1 MEKCNYLII
10 GNGIAGLAAIREI
23 RKKDKEGSI
32 SVVSN
37 EGLPTYYRTKLTK
50 YTAESFRDVDLLVA
64 TREWYQDNHINLLL
78 NKVAQEIDTKNKTAR
93 LDDQTTIAY
102 EKLLLATGSRPFIP
116 PITGKSKE
124 GVFAM
129 RTINDLHDVKNHLD
143 TCAGVVVIGGGLLG
157 LEAAWSLKKLGKDV
171 SIVEFAP
178 YLLPRQLDEEVSKQ
192 LYESL
197 EKEGF
202 KIYLNAQTEEVIG
215 ETKVERIRLKDGK
228 EIEAGAV
235 IISVG
240 IRPNLDL
247 IKETKIA
254 HDKGIIVD
262 KHLKTNID
270 NIYAAGDV
278 AEIDHAVLGL
288 WTVSNAQGQVAGA
301 NMVGGQKEFIKPN
314 MFTNLEIGPIKLFSA
329 GVIDHYDKVYEDKD
343 DLTIKKIFVKDEKIV
358 GTILFGD
365 LKEMNKIR
373 KAVFSNL
380 DINEFLEKNNH
391 FSFA

>member
-10 GNGIAGLAAIREI
+10 GNGIASLAAIREI
-23 RKKDKEGSI
+23 RKKDKEGSLY
-32 SVVSN
+32 VVSN

-50 YTAESFRDVDLLVA
+50 YIAEDFSNADLLVA
-64 TREWYQDNHINLLL
+64 SEEWYDDNHINLLL
-78 NKVAQEIDTKNKTAR
+78 NKVVQEIDVENKTVK
-93 LDDQTTIAY
+93 LDDGIIIAY
-102 EKLLLATGSRPFIP
+102 EKLLIATGSRPFIP
-116 PITGKSKE
+116 PMTGKSKK

-129 RTINDLHDVKNHLD
+129 RTIDDLRDVKNHLNE
-143 TCAGVVVIGGGLLG
+143 CANVVVIGGGLLG
-157 LEAAWSLKKLGKDV
+157 LEAAWSLKRLGKDV

-178 YLLPRQLDEEVSKQ
+178 YLLPRQLDEEISQK
-192 LYESL
+192 LYERL

-202 KIYLNAQTEEVIG
+202 KIYLNAQTDQILG
-215 ETKVERIRLKDGK
+215 ETKVEKIRLKDGT
-228 EIEAGAV
+228 EIAAKAV

-247 IKETKIA
+247 IRETEID

-262 KHLKTNID
+262 QHLKTNID

-301 NMVGGQKEFIKPN
+301 NMAGDQQEFIKPN
-314 MFTNLEIGPIKLFSA
+314 MFANLEIGPIKLFSA

-343 DLTIKKIFVKDEKIV
+343 DLTIKKIFVKDGKIV

-373 KAVFSNL
+373 KAVFSNQA
-380 DINEFLEKNNH
+380 INEFLETNSH
-391 FSFA
+391 LR